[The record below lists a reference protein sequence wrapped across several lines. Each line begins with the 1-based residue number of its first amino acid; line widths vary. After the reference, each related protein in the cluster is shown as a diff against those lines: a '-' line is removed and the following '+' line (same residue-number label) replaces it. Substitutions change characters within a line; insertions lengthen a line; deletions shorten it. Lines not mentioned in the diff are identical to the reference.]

1 MGAFL
6 LAKSLVKFVNYR
18 KLKQFFKSAIP
29 FLLNKRMLTL
39 VKERSAAITIA
50 GFLLQVLVGFI
61 SNLSAA
67 GCAL

>member
-29 FLLNKRMLTL
+29 FSLNKRMLTL
-39 VKERSAAITIA
+39 VKERSATFTIT
-50 GFLLQVLVGFI
+50 GFFL
-61 SNLSAA
+61 
-67 GCAL
+67 

>member
-18 KLKQFFKSAIP
+18 KLKQFFKSGIP

-39 VKERSAAITIA
+39 VKERSATITIVR
-50 GFLLQVLVGFI
+50 FFLQVLVGFI

-67 GCAL
+67 GGAL